1 MTDYTLKALDF
12 QLESTRQLQSIL
24 FNQME
29 RESDFI
35 LSCLESM
42 SIVMEAETTNDND
55 KRNFFEKIID
65 FIKKIFGVFTEKTK
79 TLFKNNKEWLDDNI
93 PKLDHMDYSGLEI
106 ELLPY
111 WVMNTSKMESAAKQI
126 LDKMNKEM
134 RNVNPERHK
143 DMENVKNDIFAQYLD
158 EEDSL
163 AGGFKNFFR
172 VGKAKGPIKPVT
184 IKDNE
189 LKSKAKSE
197 FANYCRKYDTA
208 ISPTV
213 QRLLNQA
220 QTNFKMASDMLN
232 KKEAMKENFC
242 LIEGAFYSETDLA
255 YCENFVVLE
264 ADQNEKKEEKKP
276 EKPVDDKDRS
286 PTKVNVTDHGS
297 KQNAQTHDK
306 LNALSTEQLSVA
318 KNIAQV
324 AQMAIAAYMTV
335 AEERFHVYLSAL
347 KQIISARGPKGEK
360 K

>member
-1 MTDYTLKALDF
+1 
-12 QLESTRQLQSIL
+12 
-24 FNQME
+24 ME

-134 RNVNPERHK
+134 RNVNPDRHK

-163 AGGFKNFFR
+163 AGGFK
-172 VGKAKGPIKPVT
+172 T
-184 IKDNE
+184 
-189 LKSKAKSE
+189 SSE
-197 FANYCRKYDTA
+197 
-208 ISPTV
+208 
-213 QRLLNQA
+213 
-220 QTNFKMASDMLN
+220 
-232 KKEAMKENFC
+232 
-242 LIEGAFYSETDLA
+242 
-255 YCENFVVLE
+255 
-264 ADQNEKKEEKKP
+264 
-276 EKPVDDKDRS
+276 
-286 PTKVNVTDHGS
+286 
-297 KQNAQTHDK
+297 
-306 LNALSTEQLSVA
+306 
-318 KNIAQV
+318 
-324 AQMAIAAYMTV
+324 
-335 AEERFHVYLSAL
+335 
-347 KQIISARGPKGEK
+347 
-360 K
+360 